1 MGGIVVVPVPGASG
15 MMFRL
20 RQPDDYTHYR
30 YSNQYTVSRIWMA
43 GISPRA
49 GPVIVQIPGHM
60 VELFLNGQG
69 FVSDFV
75 RYLAIFDPRGL
86 SLQRYFNDD
95 ASMNYPSIHSYIRRF
110 NFARPPADPA
120 RTHVNRWAGF
130 ANSVTFSFWN
140 VRRVTVLRGDLRDA
154 FCAVFHRDIGRN
166 SLLGVVLGNLVEPAY
181 IFYFY
186 TPRGVI
192 VRFVAVF
199 LSPIGEDLQPNMNYQ
214 AVVILS
220 HLAGS
225 TVDYL
230 NESEP
235 VNPLTQRHPFGPF
248 LA

>member
-20 RQPDDYTHYR
+20 RQPDDYTHDR
-30 YSNQYTVSRIWMA
+30 YSNQYTFSRIWRA

-49 GPVIVQIPGHM
+49 GPVIELIPGNM
-60 VELFLNGQG
+60 VELFLNGQT
-69 FVSDFV
+69 FVYEFV
-75 RYLAIFDPRGL
+75 RYLATFDPQGV
-86 SLQRYFNDD
+86 SLQFILRSDD
-95 ASMNYPSIHSYIRRF
+95 SIHYPSIHSYIRRF
-110 NFARPPADPA
+110 NFVRPPADPA
-120 RTHVNRWAGF
+120 RTAVNRWAGF

-140 VRRVTVLRGDLRDA
+140 VRRITVLHADLRDA
-154 FCAVFHRDIGRN
+154 FRAVFHRDIGRH
-166 SLLGVVLGNLVEPAY
+166 SLHGVVLGNLVQPAY

-199 LSPIGEDLQPNMNYQ
+199 VSPIGEDLQPNMNDDT
-214 AVVILS
+214 VVILS
-220 HLAGS
+220 HFAGS
-225 TVDYL
+225 VVDYL

-235 VNPLTQRHPFGPF
+235 VNPLIQRHPFGPF